1 MIELPPGKILSF
13 FARPYHR
20 ASSYLSSFL
29 QTPPHTVPPIV
40 NLTIPLA
47 FLALHFSTQN
57 VPFTSPVRPPSTLP
71 YPIPPAIVLLHPE
84 LHNTGR
90 RSFNSQKGTK
100 IQTLLFYPHLT
111 TLCHSGNIRLS
122 RHLRTPQS
130 STQSQLHDHL
140 SYLALPVPL
149 TFFRNTDPAKPL
161 DLPKLPAP
169 TGHPLH
175 THKIQHAPR
184 RSVPRLP
191 SRTHYPALLRAGR
204 IRDNPAQSAQPHPDK
219 RVQGWRG
226 HHAARR
232 RRRLRARRRDHLA
245 ERLHLPRGNGQGLAS
260 AARSDSGH
268 ADRLRSRTQRA

>member
-1 MIELPPGKILSF
+1 M
-13 FARPYHR
+13 YHQ

-29 QTPPHTVPPIV
+29 QTPPHTGPPIV

-57 VPFTSPVRPPSTLP
+57 APPTSPVRPPSTLP

-90 RSFNSQKGTK
+90 RSFNSQK
-100 IQTLLFYPHLT
+100 
-111 TLCHSGNIRLS
+111 
-122 RHLRTPQS
+122 
-130 STQSQLHDHL
+130 
-140 SYLALPVPL
+140 
-149 TFFRNTDPAKPL
+149 DPAKPL

-169 TGHPLH
+169 TSHPLH
-175 THKIQHAPR
+175 AHKIQHAPR

-191 SRTHYPALLRAGR
+191 SRPHNPALLRTGR
-204 IRDNPAQSAQPHPDK
+204 IRDNPARSAQPHPDK

-232 RRRLRARRRDHLA
+232 RRRLRARRRDRLA

-260 AARSDSGH
+260 AARSDSGR
-268 ADRLRSRTQRA
+268 ADGLRSRTQPARRLVLGASGT